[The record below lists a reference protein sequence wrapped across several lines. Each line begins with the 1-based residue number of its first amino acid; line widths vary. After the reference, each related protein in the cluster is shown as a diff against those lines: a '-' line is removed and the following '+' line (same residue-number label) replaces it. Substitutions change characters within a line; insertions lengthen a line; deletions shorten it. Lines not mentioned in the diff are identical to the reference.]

1 MYFYGSTRRI
11 RLGQPTAQRSTDFF
25 LISSHVIIK
34 IIQNDDE
41 IQLLE
46 EHPFELRLIFVKHSP
61 HFVSKFSYGFRGK
74 PGGGGEVFTRDEFT
88 YARAVVSVRYFIA
101 QNENN
106 AYHEPLAHL
115 FTSDEV
121 LDRLNATHRNEVD
134 ALVARHMII
143 DQMIH
148 DSFHFPSKN
157 SGTVNHPKQV
167 VIFGA
172 GFDTRSNTYA
182 DIWPVQKWFEI
193 DLPHPQQ
200 FKVEKLKEH
209 DVIDPPN
216 LSRLAMDL
224 TEGGWK
230 QALEAKGWDSAA
242 PTIYV
247 LEGLLYYLPIE
258 KVKELLYAIPSVPQ
272 SKIILTMIDE
282 PLQQLFK
289 VALGLDPYV
298 VNLKNM
304 KQAGIFK
311 RLRQE
316 KYFKMTQNVSTG
328 RPTKCRGLNRTK
340 IWVTKSTILKMI
352 SKWNRFKFLFL
363 RPTERVMEFIAM

>member
-1 MYFYGSTRRI
+1 MI
-11 RLGQPTAQRSTDFF
+11 RFHYWKSILLNLILLLLSIL
-25 LISSHVIIK
+25 LISSPSLAK
-34 IIQNDDE
+34 Q
-41 IQLLE
+41 E
-46 EHPFELRLIFVKHSP
+46 ES
-61 HFVSKFSYGFRGK
+61 
-74 PGGGGEVFTRDEFT
+74 EFT
-88 YARAVVSVRYFIA
+88 YARAVVSARYFIA
-101 QNENN
+101 KNENN
-106 AYHEPLAHL
+106 VYQEPLAHL
-115 FTSDEV
+115 FKSDKV
-121 LDRLNATHRNEVD
+121 LDKLKANISLSRNEVYD
-134 ALVARHMII
+134 LVGRHMII
-143 DQMIH
+143 NQMIH
-148 DSFHFPSKN
+148 NSFYDPSRN

-167 VIFGA
+167 IIFGA

-224 TEGGWK
+224 MDGDWK
-230 QALEAKGWDSAA
+230 VALEAKGWDSAA

-258 KVKELLYAIPSVPQ
+258 KVEELLYSIPSVPQ

-282 PLQQLFK
+282 PLHQLFK
-289 VALGLDPYV
+289 LAIGHDSFV
-298 VNLKNM
+298 VNLKTM
-304 KQAGIFK
+304 KQAGVLE

-328 RPTKCRGLNRTK
+328 RPTKCRGLNKTK
-340 IWVTKSTILKMI
+340 IWVSKSIFLKMI
-352 SKWNRFKFLFL
+352 SKWNRIKFFFL